1 MAFIIIYIFSFIIC
15 ISCATHTAL
24 LSSLDGQLV
33 SSCRSRLLA
42 ALLSSWSSLSCWSL
56 VGRWL
61 LLLSSF
67 SRLLCWSLGCCSSLW
82 FNCCSNSWLHWVSRL
97 TTVARVYTCLSA
109 ELEGFLGL
117 LVNGSHWSHL
127 DHATLCF
134 RSNDMANHS
143 FPTNDT
149 NWWCTKSSTSWSST
163 RAPIRVPKKQKNKEP
178 TGSTGRVLAKGPL
191 KVKSEW
197 LENL

>member
-1 MAFIIIYIFSFIIC
+1 MAFIIISIFSFIIC
-15 ISCATHTAL
+15 ISYATHTAP
-24 LSSLDGQLV
+24 LSNLDGQLV

-42 ALLSSWSSLSCWSL
+42 ALLSSWSSLSCRSL

-61 LLLSSF
+61 LLLSSL
-67 SRLLCWSLGCCSSLW
+67 SRLLCWSLGCRSSLW

-97 TTVARVYTCLSA
+97 TAVARVCTCLSA
-109 ELEGFLGL
+109 VLEGFLGL

-134 RSNDMANHS
+134 RSDDTANHS
-143 FPTNDT
+143 FPTKNA
-149 NWWCTKSSTSWSST
+149 NWWCTKSSASWSST
-163 RAPIRVPKKQKNKEP
+163 HAPSKVPKKQKNKEP
-178 TGSTGRVLAKGPL
+178 TRSTGRVLAKGPL